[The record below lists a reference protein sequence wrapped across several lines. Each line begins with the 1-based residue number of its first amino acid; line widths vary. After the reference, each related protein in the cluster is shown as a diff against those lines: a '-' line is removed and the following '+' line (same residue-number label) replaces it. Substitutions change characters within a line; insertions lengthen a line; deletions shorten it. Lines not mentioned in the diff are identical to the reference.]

1 MRRSQSTLLITL
13 AVVAGLL
20 FMSQFPALSPV
31 ASNNPNEAT
40 GESPPVTDSDG
51 DLIPDVHENLFEDWV
66 NQTTADGRMIVIPGL
81 DRDDA
86 RDAKYDLD
94 RDGLN
99 ATEEYCWPY
108 PANCTSPGFPR
119 GLTGLLDEN
128 GERNYLDPRVSDT
141 DGDGLPDGFEAW
153 MCLQSGGYNA
163 VDMVFRCPRFDPL
176 NASEG
181 AEDPDEDGFDV
192 GRNGIIDANEM
203 YTSAEEYRH
212 GMPMI
217 SFMPTLLIG
226 IFLVSAC
233 PCVSG
238 KFVISNFDFEVDI

>member
-40 GESPPVTDSDG
+40 GEAPPVTDSDG

-66 NQTTADGRMIVIPGL
+66 NRSTADGRMIVIPGL

-108 PANCTSPGFPR
+108 PANCTDPGFPR

-128 GERNYLDPRVSDT
+128 GERSYLDPRVSDT

-153 MCLQSGGYNA
+153 MCLQTGGFNA

-181 AEDPDEDGFDV
+181 A
-192 GRNGIIDANEM
+192 
-203 YTSAEEYRH
+203 
-212 GMPMI
+212 
-217 SFMPTLLIG
+217 
-226 IFLVSAC
+226 
-233 PCVSG
+233 
-238 KFVISNFDFEVDI
+238 

>member
-40 GESPPVTDSDG
+40 GEAPPVTDSDG

-66 NQTTADGRMIVIPGL
+66 NRSTADGRMIVLPGL

-108 PANCTSPGFPR
+108 PANCTDPGFPR

-128 GERNYLDPRVSDT
+128 GERSYLDPRVSDT
-141 DGDGLPDGFEAW
+141 DGDGLPDGFEAVSYTH
-153 MCLQSGGYNA
+153 LTL
-163 VDMVFRCPRFDPL
+163 PTI
-176 NASEG
+176 
-181 AEDPDEDGFDV
+181 V
-192 GRNGIIDANEM
+192 G
-203 YTSAEEYRH
+203 
-212 GMPMI
+212 
-217 SFMPTLLIG
+217 
-226 IFLVSAC
+226 V
-233 PCVSG
+233 
-238 KFVISNFDFEVDI
+238 